1 MRDGIVGTESR
12 SNKFLEQVPGDV
24 PSGSFFDGCEGAIF
38 ILWTSPSEMY
48 LRILKASCVIP
59 SFELSQRL
67 ELVQP
72 LVIFLAF
79 LAPKVGLFRRAVV
92 AAVEGRSREPAL
104 VVVGS
109 PYWSCVVGSA
119 DDA

>member
-12 SNKFLEQVPGDV
+12 SNKFLERVPGDV

-59 SFELSQRL
+59 SFELRQRL

-79 LAPKVGLFRRAVV
+79 LAPKSVYFDGQSSRRWRGVRGSLRLSSSVRHIGLV
-92 AAVEGRSREPAL
+92 
-104 VVVGS
+104 
-109 PYWSCVVGSA
+109 
-119 DDA
+119 